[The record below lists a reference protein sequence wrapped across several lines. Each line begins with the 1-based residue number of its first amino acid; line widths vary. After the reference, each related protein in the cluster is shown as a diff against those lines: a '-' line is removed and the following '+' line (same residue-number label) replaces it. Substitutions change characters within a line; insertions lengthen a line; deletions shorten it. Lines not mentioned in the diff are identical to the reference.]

1 MSDCSTTL
9 SSTLTYPIS
18 INATTHSIPSFLAKR
33 KKEIHD
39 VLIVYPFT
47 YVNPYANYPPLAAEY
62 LQAGVIASGK
72 KVTLLD
78 MRFEK
83 DIGHH
88 IERADLVC
96 LYGFFEDCSIF
107 GNWKIHVISEVL
119 EQIPDDIPV
128 VAGGTGFRNPEEA
141 LQRYPKVDV
150 VIRGLPDTPIR
161 ELLES
166 GSPKHVQNLVY
177 RQGNE
182 FVRTPSITHPL
193 SNEVYPRRHLRNP
206 AYEYSLLGIPV
217 DLVRAAVGCNYRCK
231 FCYAYGKDI
240 EGNFLRWQG
249 RSPESQFKELSEI
262 DAPLILWVDDDMTTD
277 MEALDKLADLLIEH
291 KVKKHFVGT
300 GRVDHILKSNVE
312 VLQKLEQ
319 AGFVAMA
326 FGIESLNNVT
336 LKFYRKAQTAEQVE
350 QAMKMMSQTN
360 ILLVCNFL
368 LGSPGETEEDMMGAL
383 DFGRRWQVDTLV
395 TNRIKV
401 PEGSEIHNIIY
412 DPETGKEKVGMERI
426 KDDALYAIKCKI
438 KYGQRTPSRL
448 LLTFLKMYRHRGL
461 AMDPLYFACRLLE
474 TATRYTWLEKTRLIS
489 LLLYIPKKVTQ
500 YGAFRTLTKGLA
512 VCATPPAKALNW
524 AFEAIDRRLHISTA
538 VLPAI
543 FDLFKKRV
551 LRKQKERVQIT
562 RDSSSVRI

>member
-1 MSDCSTTL
+1 MSACSTPVTN
-9 SSTLTYPIS
+9 TLTHPTS
-18 INATTHSIPSFLAKR
+18 TKANTHSRPSYLAKR
-33 KKEIHD
+33 KKEIKN

-47 YVNPYANYPPLAAEY
+47 YVNPYSNYPPLAAEY
-62 LQAGVIASGK
+62 LQAGVVASGR

-88 IERADLVC
+88 IEQADLVC

-107 GNWKIHVISEVL
+107 GKWKIHVISEVL
-119 EQIPDDIPV
+119 EQIPTDTPV

-141 LQRYPKVDV
+141 LQGYPKIDV

-166 GSPKHVQNLVY
+166 GSPEHIPNLVY
-177 RQGNE
+177 RKGKE
-182 FVRTPSITHPL
+182 FVRTPSVVHPL
-193 SNEVYPRRHLRNP
+193 SNEIYPQRQLRNP
-206 AYEYSLLGIPV
+206 AYDYSLLGIPV
-217 DLVRAAVGCNYRCK
+217 DLVRAAVGCNYRCQ

-262 DAPLILWVDDDMTTD
+262 EAPLILWVDDDMTTD

-291 KVKKHFVGT
+291 GIKKNFVGT
-300 GRVDHILKSNVE
+300 GRVDHILKSNVS
-312 VLQKLEQ
+312 VLKKLEH

-326 FGIESLNNVT
+326 FGIESLNNAT

-368 LGSPGETEEDMMGAL
+368 LGSPGETEDDMMGAL

-401 PEGSEIHNIIY
+401 PEGSEIYKAIY

-438 KYGQRTPSRL
+438 KYGQRTPFRL

-461 AMDPLYFACRLLE
+461 SMDPLFFACRFLE
-474 TATRYTWLEKTRLIS
+474 TATRYTWLERTHLIS

-500 YGAFRTLTKGLA
+500 YRAFRTLTQGLA

-524 AFEAIDRRLHISTA
+524 IFEAIDRRLHLSTA
-538 VLPAI
+538 VLPAV
-543 FDLFKKRV
+543 FDLFKQRV

-562 RDSSSVRI
+562 RNSSSVRI